1 MYMKATIV
9 IGHKNPDTDSICSA
23 ICYANLKRRLT
34 GEEFIPCR
42 AGDVND
48 ETAYV
53 LERFG
58 VDPPELVESIEPKV
72 SDVQY
77 REIPGIDVQISLRK
91 AWEHM
96 RDKNIQTVPV
106 VTKRGRIKGI
116 ITLGDMA
123 RFYLED
129 QDVRALSKASTP
141 FENIARTL
149 WGEVIIGDPE
159 ARFNKGKIV
168 VASSSPSAMEDM
180 IDEGDLVITG
190 GSVELQKLAVE
201 RGAGCIV
208 VCVAAKV
215 PPSVRRR
222 AEETGCTVIV
232 TPMDLYACSK
242 LINQSI
248 PVGHIMRKD
257 GIITFSTDDLVT
269 DVKAT
274 VSKLRIRYFPI
285 LNSDGSYVGMLSQRN
300 LLNAERR
307 KVILV
312 DHNEKGQAVDGIRSA
327 EVVEIIDHH
336 RIDAVETMTPIY
348 FRNQPL
354 GCTATIIT
362 NMYIENGVAI
372 EPSMAG
378 LLCSA
383 ILSDTLMFRSP
394 TCTPTDEA
402 AARRL
407 AEIAGI
413 NIEKYA
419 MAMFNAGSRLG
430 RKTPDEIFHIDCKR
444 FEASQIS
451 VTVSQ
456 VMSVSSRELERVKD
470 KLLPYMESLL
480 PNSGVDMLFVMLTN
494 IIEQS
499 SELLFVGQGAR
510 GVVKAAFEVEPD
522 ASSVTL
528 TGVVSRKK
536 QVLGPL
542 MSAIEAM

>member
-1 MYMKATIV
+1 MKSTIV

-34 GEEFIPCR
+34 GEEYIPCR
-42 AGDVND
+42 AGDVNN
-48 ETAYV
+48 ETAFV

-58 VDPPELVESIEPKV
+58 VEAPVLVESIEPKI
-72 SDVQY
+72 SDVQF
-77 REIPGIDVQISLRK
+77 RDIPGIDPHLSLRR

-106 VTKRGRIKGI
+106 ITKRGKIKGI

-159 ARFNKGKIV
+159 ERFVKGKVV
-168 VASSSPSAMEDM
+168 VASSGPSVMEDM
-180 IDEGDLVITG
+180 IDESDLVIV
-190 GSVELQKLAVE
+190 GSSTELQKLAVE
-201 RGAGCIV
+201 RGASCLV
-208 VCVAAKV
+208 VCVASKV
-215 PPSVRRR
+215 PPSVRKR
-222 AEETGCTVIV
+222 AEELGCVVIV
-232 TPMDLYACSK
+232 TPMDMYACSK

-248 PVGHIMRKD
+248 PVGHIMKKD
-257 GIITFSTDDLVT
+257 GVITFSTDDLVA
-269 DVKAT
+269 DVKSA

-285 LNSDGSYVGMLSQRN
+285 LNSDGTYVGMLSQRN
-300 LLNAERR
+300 LLNAERQ

-336 RIDAVETMTPIY
+336 RIDAVETMNPIY

-362 NMYIENGVAI
+362 NMYSENGIAI
-372 EPSMAG
+372 EPRIAG

-402 AARRL
+402 AAKRL
-407 AEIAGI
+407 AELAGI

-430 RKTPDEIFHIDCKR
+430 KKTPDEIFHIDCKR
-444 FEASQIS
+444 FESSKASIM
-451 VTVSQ
+451 VSQ
-456 VMSVSSRELERVKD
+456 VTSVSARELERVKE
-470 KLLPYMESLL
+470 KMLPYLENLL
-480 PNSGVDMLFVMLTN
+480 PNSGVDMLFMLLTN

-510 GVVKAAFEVEPD
+510 SVVNAAFEPEAD
-522 ASSVTL
+522 GSGVTL
-528 TGVVSRKK
+528 PGVVSRKK